1 MSMLDAIMSRESP
14 YAASHKGLR
23 HALGQFQL
31 LAGRTRHDA
40 PDELALLKAR
50 GAELSLLLE
59 HHLLAEERYFLAPL
73 RTRADAAALHDIE
86 DHARIEPRQRA
97 LMAALARLDGSSA
110 TAMHA
115 FYLEVS
121 EFHSLY
127 LAHILHEERVTEPTM
142 FAHFS
147 ESEVAAFTAALA
159 REVELPVLLASL
171 RTLIPALPI
180 HEARDLLERLRAAP
194 IFDEVMRV
202 LGDELDPATMRA
214 LLGG

>member
-1 MSMLDAIMSRESP
+1 MTRESP

-23 HALGQFQL
+23 HALGRFQL
-31 LAGRTRHDA
+31 QAGRTRHDD
-40 PDELALLKAR
+40 PDELAALKAS

-73 RTRADAAALHDIE
+73 RTRAEAAALHDID
-86 DHARIEPRQRA
+86 DHARIEPQQRA
-97 LMAALARLDGSSA
+97 LMDTLARLDGSSA
-110 TAMHA
+110 AAMHA
-115 FYLEVS
+115 FYLQVS

-147 ESEVAAFTAALA
+147 ESEVAGFTAALA

-171 RTLIPALPI
+171 RMLIPALPL

-194 IFDEVMRV
+194 IFDEVTRM
-202 LGDELDPATMRA
+202 LSAELEPATLQA
-214 LLGG
+214 LLGR